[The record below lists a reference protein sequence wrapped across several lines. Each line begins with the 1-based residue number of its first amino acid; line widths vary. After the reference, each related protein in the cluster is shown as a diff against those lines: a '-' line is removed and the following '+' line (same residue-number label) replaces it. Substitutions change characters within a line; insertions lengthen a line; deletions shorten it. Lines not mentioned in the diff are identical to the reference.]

1 MYVYNI
7 HAMGKKAVKTV
18 YLYMLKKTIRK
29 VFVELNI
36 NKKYSYAMI

>member
-18 YLYMLKKTIRK
+18 YLYMLKNTIRK